1 MLARALLPLVDKAGS
16 SPVAL
21 WDVRPR
27 DGFFFVNKT
36 MRFGQGW
43 VETPEAKALRVQRMK
58 AAWAAKKAAG
68 WKHPGFKNGAKE
80 TPKETHELATKATP
94 ETVEETAPRPAKAL
108 SPREEVA
115 LLRLI
120 TNATTALAEV
130 DSIAVIEI
138 ERSLPSVTECA
149 RVKLALE
156 HLVEKAE
163 RLLSLVRHCNDL
175 LVSRRDRI
183 ESH

>member
-1 MLARALLPLVDKAGS
+1 MRSGS
-16 SPVAL
+16 
-21 WDVRPR
+21 R
-27 DGFFFVNKT
+27 
-36 MRFGQGW
+36 W
-43 VETPEAKALRVQRMK
+43 VETPEAKAIRVQKMK
-58 AAWAAKKAAG
+58 DAWAAKKAAG
-68 WKHPGFKNGAKE
+68 WKHPGFKNGVFKE

-94 ETVEETAPRPAKAL
+94 ETVKETAPGPAKAL

-163 RLLSLVRHCNDL
+163 RLLSLVGHCHGL